1 MPNSVGA
8 TPRSA
13 APRRSYAA
21 RVFGY
26 DIFISF
32 ALGPP
37 PRGTRS
43 YASDLARRL
52 READYTVFFSEDG
65 APVGNQLDSTLCQAL
80 LRSHALVV
88 IANRETLEEPR
99 WIRTEVEEFRKTH
112 PGRPIVPINV
122 GGALQD
128 GELSSKVQEWLAHTG
143 NIWIDESTEA
153 VSAGRASDDVVN
165 RLATAPNSKKANQQ
179 WRWTTRTVFAL
190 LAALAVGLA
199 VATLRLID
207 SNNNLEI
214 ALRNATALRLN
225 AEAQSM
231 SRPGQDVYRLL
242 KLLAAHRIGVAQDS
256 QIDGTMLEEVFAFQ
270 RTLKIMDIA
279 SPISTAAFSSDG
291 KRIFSHDE
299 AGGFQFWDV
308 QTGQPTGQPLKDPN
322 VRAVAFSSDGNRLLS
337 GGADGTLQVWDV
349 QTGRPLGQ
357 PFNGHE
363 GEVASVAF
371 SPNGKR
377 LLSGGADGALRLW
390 DAQTGLPIDQPFKG
404 HEGKVAK
411 VAFSSDG
418 ERLLSSGADG
428 TFRLWDA
435 ETGQPIGHPLKDPN
449 VWTVAFSS
457 DGKRLFSHNKV
468 GKFQFWDVQKGQPI
482 GQPSKDPYVEFT
494 GTFSSDGKRFLSGGM
509 DGRLRLLNVLTGER
523 IEGFKGHEGKVMSVA
538 FNSDGKW
545 LLSGGADGTLRL
557 WVAPQTEQP
566 FDELLKMR
574 DADGTVRTS
583 TGVGNSYVPITW
595 FFSSDG
601 KRLLSGSMDGTLQL
615 WDVQTGQ
622 PVGQPFKGHEGEVM
636 SVVFSS
642 DGKRLVSGGGDGT
655 VRLWDAQ
662 TRQPIGEPFNG
673 HKGGVESVAFSSDG
687 KRLVSGGG
695 DGTVRL
701 WDAQT
706 RQPIGQP
713 LNDHKGGVKSV
724 AFNSDGKR
732 FLSLDGSRTL
742 RLWDGLTGQLIG
754 ESIKGHEVE
763 VASVA
768 FSPDGKRLLLSGAK
782 GTLRLW
788 DTETGQP
795 LSQEFKYHGGKAER
809 VAFSSD
815 GKLLFSGDAET
826 LRLWDAQTGRPIVQP
841 LLWRASEAFTSYGK
855 QVLSGGPK
863 AWSDLL
869 CAKVTRN
876 MSRKE
881 WREQVSPDIEYHEQC
896 SGLPIPPDAPAQP
909 PTTVSAGETE

>member
-337 GGADGTLQVWDV
+337 GGADGTL
-349 QTGRPLGQ
+349 
-357 PFNGHE
+357 
-363 GEVASVAF
+363 
-371 SPNGKR
+371 
-377 LLSGGADGALRLW
+377 RLW

-642 DGKRLVSGGGDGT
+642 DGT
-655 VRLWDAQ
+655 
-662 TRQPIGEPFNG
+662 
-673 HKGGVESVAFSSDG
+673 
-687 KRLVSGGG
+687 RLVSGGG